1 MRQVHKSKIN
11 QARKTKHKQG
21 AAMGRCL
28 MEWGVGNV
36 YLPGLPVCFASKG
49 QGATEK
55 RKQNRE
61 SGQLLEKRKRT
72 NKKIAT
78 IWNAESTGDPSHP
91 PSKEP
96 GTEF

>member
-1 MRQVHKSKIN
+1 MRQVHKSKNN

-28 MEWGVGNV
+28 MEWGVGSV

-72 NKKIAT
+72 NKKNRNNLECRKHRGSLSSSFQGARY
-78 IWNAESTGDPSHP
+78 
-91 PSKEP
+91 
-96 GTEF
+96 